1 MGSFEKERRPDR
13 PPAWRSSEGRMWE
26 QHPREKKDGKDHLT
40 GYEPRENEDRP
51 REAARMGGSYGD
63 VSIGVSRKKELTM
76 VVSKRRSRE
85 GPAAREEERTLQ
97 GDRAKKLDL
106 SRGDFRVNAH
116 DPERSALA
124 YRESH
129 RKTPAFMLAR
139 FKEMM
144 RTHRQDT
151 LAEQV
156 PFLDR
161 REERE
166 ELRQLQS
173 AREDLLAKKGGGDR
187 ETLRAIDRR
196 RESLR
201 QILTEKEGQERRL
214 RLQLQKAQE
223 TSRRRAGETEQ
234 VRWQLQAAQ
243 EAEEP
248 PPPPEGEDEDR
259 GAAEALAD
267 ALLARVLGEEAEET
281 ADQEAGIEE
290 I

>member
-1 MGSFEKERRPDR
+1 MAEFDKHRRSSGR
-13 PPAWRSSEGRMWE
+13 PPVWRSSEGKMWE
-26 QHPREKKDGKDHLT
+26 RSPREKKEGKDHLT

-63 VSIGVSRKKELTM
+63 VSVGVSRKKELTM

-85 GPAAREEERTLQ
+85 GPAALEDERTLQ
-97 GDRAKKLDL
+97 GDRAKKMDL
-106 SRGDFRVNAH
+106 SRGNFQVNVH

-129 RKTPAFMLAR
+129 QKTPAFMLNR

-144 RTHRQDT
+144 RTRRQDT

-166 ELRQLQS
+166 ELRQLQHRREELL
-173 AREDLLAKKGGGDR
+173 AREGGGDR
-187 ETLRAIDRR
+187 PALRALERR
-196 RESLR
+196 KETLR
-201 QILTEKEGQERRL
+201 QILTEKESQERRL
-214 RLQLQKAQE
+214 RLLLQKAQE

-248 PPPPEGEDEDR
+248 PPPEGEDEGK

-267 ALLARVLGEEAEET
+267 ALLARALEEKPEEPPT
-281 ADQEAGIEE
+281 QETENDE